1 MLGTSVR
8 GGGAQPLWYRTRGV
22 IVSFFYFSGRKIY
35 TRIEAAPLIEAAEAK
50 IRNRN
55 TIEAAA
61 YTRHNTVFSDFPHTF
76 FLQLPFIGHFLKFQA
91 SNQKSD
97 HILCR

>member
-8 GGGAQPLWYRTRGV
+8 GGGAQPLNLVPNSRRHRLF
-22 IVSFFYFSGRKIY
+22 FFYFSGRKIY

-55 TIEAAA
+55 TIEATA
-61 YTRHNTVFSDFPHTF
+61 YTRHNTVYKMVFP
-76 FLQLPFIGHFLKFQA
+76 GHDQ
-91 SNQKSD
+91 
-97 HILCR
+97 C

>member
-1 MLGTSVR
+1 MKVNNRALFCLVHLY
-8 GGGAQPLWYRTRGV
+8 GAAAHNHLIWYRTRGV

-61 YTRHNTVFSDFPHTF
+61 YTRHNTVYVPASSF
-76 FLQLPFIGHFLKFQA
+76 FAPFLLYTEL
-91 SNQKSD
+91 S
-97 HILCR
+97 